1 MKARGAMLVDLCK
14 DTIGEL
20 VLGAGANV
28 FRKDSKLQMIFRDIN
43 MIGSHAFFEQ
53 NSSIEG
59 LGRSLL
65 GMEQTGPV

>member
-1 MKARGAMLVDLCK
+1 
-14 DTIGEL
+14 
-20 VLGAGANV
+20 
-28 FRKDSKLQMIFRDIN
+28 MIFRDIN
-43 MIGSHAFFEQ
+43 MISSHAFFEQ